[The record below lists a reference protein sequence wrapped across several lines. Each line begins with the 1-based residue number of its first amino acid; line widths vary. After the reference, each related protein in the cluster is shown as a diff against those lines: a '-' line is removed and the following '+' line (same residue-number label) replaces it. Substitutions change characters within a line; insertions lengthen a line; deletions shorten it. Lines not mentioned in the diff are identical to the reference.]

1 MCGIA
6 GLWTADGTP
15 HDPLE
20 ALVDRMRDSVS
31 HRGPDGAGTWVDARR
46 GIGLGHRRLAI
57 QDLSPL
63 GRQPMVSK
71 SDRYV
76 LTFNGEVYNFV
87 ELRRELEARGATF
100 RGHSDTEVML
110 AAFEA
115 WGVVPAVQRFVGM
128 FAFALWDAEER
139 RLWLARDRLGIKP
152 LYAARIGKT
161 LAFGS
166 ELKALLAVP
175 GFDRRV
181 DRSVLAAYLRYNCVP
196 GRKAIWQ
203 GVQHLLPGT
212 LLEYRD
218 PEREPVEHTFW
229 SAEQVARE
237 GLSEPLRSS
246 EQDSLDLLEQ
256 TLSDAVRL
264 RMLSDVP
271 LGAFLSGGIDS
282 STVVALMQKQS
293 SRPVRTFSIGYRE
306 AAYDESVHARAVA
319 NHLGT
324 DHTELY
330 VTSQDAL
337 DVIPSLPELYDEPF
351 SDSSQ
356 IPTHLV
362 SKLARAHVTVALSG
376 DGGDELFGGYNRHL
390 WAPRLWKRLGRIP
403 SPVRR
408 MLGRS
413 LRSVPPWATDA
424 LMDRAGPAL
433 PRRLRLRVPGEKL
446 QKLGRVL
453 GATSEAAL
461 YRALCSHQDDPGQL
475 LEGQVPEAL
484 SERAAL
490 EGGALPF
497 SEAMMLL
504 DLRTYLPDDILTK
517 VDRASMAVALE
528 ARVPILDHRVVAL
541 AWRLPQQ
548 MKIRDGVTKWALR
561 QVLYRHVPQALV
573 DREKS
578 GFGVPID
585 QWLRGPL
592 REWADALLEP
602 SRLRQEG
609 YLRPEPVRALWSAH
623 LSGRHNHHHQL
634 WDVLM
639 FQAWLE
645 RWGQVSA

>member
-6 GLWTADGTP
+6 GLWSGARPP
-15 HDPLE
+15 HDELA
-20 ALVDRMRDSVS
+20 ALVDRMRDAIA
-31 HRGPDGAGTWVDARR
+31 HRGPDGEGSWVDARR

-63 GRQPMVSK
+63 GRQPMASH

-76 LTFNGEVYNFV
+76 LTFNGEVYNFL
-87 ELRRELEARGATF
+87 ELRQQLEARGATF

-115 WGVVPAVQRFVGM
+115 WGIVPAVGRFVGM
-128 FAFALWDAEER
+128 FAFALWDAEEQ

-152 LYAARIGKT
+152 LYVARVGSA

-166 ELKALLAVP
+166 ELKALLQVP
-175 GFDRRV
+175 GFPRQV

-196 GRKAIWQ
+196 GRKAIWE
-203 GVQHLLPGT
+203 GVTHLLPGT

-229 SAEQVARE
+229 SAEQIARA
-237 GLSEPLRSS
+237 GLAEPWLGSEADAL
-246 EQDSLDLLEQ
+246 EQLEQ

-319 NHLGT
+319 AHLGT

-330 VTSQDAL
+330 VSSQDAL
-337 DVIPSLPELYDEPF
+337 DVIPRLPELYDEPF

-390 WAPRLWKRLGRIP
+390 WAPRLWRRLGQVP

-408 MLGRS
+408 VLGRS
-413 LRSVPPWATDA
+413 LRSVPPWATDG
-424 LMDRAGPAL
+424 LLERVGPAL

-446 QKLGRVL
+446 HKLGRVL
-453 GATSEAAL
+453 GSTSESAL
-461 YRALCSHQDDPGQL
+461 YRALCSHQDDPGRL
-475 LEGQVPEAL
+475 LEGNVAEAP
-484 SERAAL
+484 SERAQL
-490 EGGALPF
+490 EGDGLSF

-528 ARVPILDHRVVAL
+528 ARVPILDHRVVQL
-541 AWRLPQQ
+541 AWRLPLD

-561 QVLYRHVPQALV
+561 QVLYKHVPQALV

-592 REWADALLEP
+592 RAWSEALLDAG
-602 SRLRQEG
+602 RLRREG
-609 YLRPEPVRALWSAH
+609 YFRPEPVRTLWDQH
-623 LSGRHNHHHQL
+623 LSGSHNHHHQL

-645 RWGQVSA
+645 RWGRA